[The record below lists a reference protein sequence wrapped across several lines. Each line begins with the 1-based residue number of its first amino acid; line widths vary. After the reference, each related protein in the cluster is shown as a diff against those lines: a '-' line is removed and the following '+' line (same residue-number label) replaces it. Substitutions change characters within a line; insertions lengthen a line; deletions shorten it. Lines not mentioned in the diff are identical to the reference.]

1 MPKLDSAKQ
10 AKAEFTHMIRVVDK
24 LDTAIDKLTDVSSDI
39 KQILAVHETRLD
51 QTETIMERHF
61 TQMDAVHNR
70 VSNLRDDMNKTSTEL
85 LEKMSEIQ
93 TDSLEKIND
102 INKWRWQVMG
112 GAMAL
117 AALISVFTQ
126 MIAH

>member
-1 MPKLDSAKQ
+1 MPTAKSNKTELD
-10 AKAEFTHMIRVVDK
+10 HIVRVVEK

-39 KQILAVHETRLD
+39 KQILAVHESRLD

-70 VSNLRDDMNKTSTEL
+70 VSNLRDDMNTAQKEL
-85 LEKMSEIQ
+85 LEKIGE
-93 TDSLEKIND
+93 

-112 GAMAL
+112 GAMAIAIL
-117 AALISVFTQ
+117 YFFDIFCDIFANLMILSPDISS
-126 MIAH
+126 

>member
-1 MPKLDSAKQ
+1 MPTAKSNDTELD
-10 AKAEFTHMIRVVDK
+10 HIVRVVEK

-39 KQILAVHETRLD
+39 KQILAVHESRLD

-70 VSNLRDDMNKTSTEL
+70 VSNLRDDMNSAQKEL
-85 LEKMSEIQ
+85 LEKIG
-93 TDSLEKIND
+93 D

-112 GAMAL
+112 GAMAI
-117 AALISVFTQ
+117 AALISVITQ
-126 MIAH
+126 LIAHS

>member
-1 MPKLDSAKQ
+1 MPTAKSNKTELDHIIK
-10 AKAEFTHMIRVVDK
+10 VVEK

-39 KQILAVHETRLD
+39 KQILAVHESRLD

-70 VSNLRDDMNKTSTEL
+70 VSNLRDDMNNAQKEL
-85 LEKMSEIQ
+85 LEKIG
-93 TDSLEKIND
+93 D

-112 GAMAL
+112 GAMAI
-117 AALISVFTQ
+117 AALISVLTQ
-126 MIAH
+126 IIAS

>member
-1 MPKLDSAKQ
+1 MPTAKSNKTELD
-10 AKAEFTHMIRVVDK
+10 HIVRVVEK

-39 KQILAVHETRLD
+39 KQILAVHESRLD

-70 VSNLRDDMNKTSTEL
+70 VSNLRDDMNTAQKEL
-85 LEKMSEIQ
+85 LEKIGE
-93 TDSLEKIND
+93 

-112 GAMAL
+112 GAMAI
-117 AALISVFTQ
+117 AALISVLTQ
-126 MIAH
+126 IIAS

>member
-1 MPKLDSAKQ
+1 MPTAKSNKTELD
-10 AKAEFTHMIRVVDK
+10 HIVRVVEK

-39 KQILAVHETRLD
+39 KQILAVHESRLD

-70 VSNLRDDMNKTSTEL
+70 VSNLRDDMNSAQKEL
-85 LEKMSEIQ
+85 LEKIG
-93 TDSLEKIND
+93 D

-112 GAMAL
+112 GAMAI
-117 AALISVFTQ
+117 AALISVLTQ
-126 MIAH
+126 IIAH

>member
-1 MPKLDSAKQ
+1 MPTAKSNKTELDHIIK
-10 AKAEFTHMIRVVDK
+10 VVEK

-39 KQILAVHETRLD
+39 KQILAVHESRLD

-70 VSNLRDDMNKTSTEL
+70 VSNLRDDMNNAQKEL
-85 LEKMSEIQ
+85 LEKIGE
-93 TDSLEKIND
+93 

-112 GAMAL
+112 GAMAI
-117 AALISVFTQ
+117 AALISVLTQ
-126 MIAH
+126 IIAH

>member
-1 MPKLDSAKQ
+1 MQTAKSNKTELD
-10 AKAEFTHMIRVVDK
+10 HIVRVVEK

-39 KQILAVHETRLD
+39 KQILAVHESRLD

-70 VSNLRDDMNKTSTEL
+70 VSNLRDDMNTAQKEL
-85 LEKMSEIQ
+85 LEKIGE
-93 TDSLEKIND
+93 

-112 GAMAL
+112 GAMAI
-117 AALISVFTQ
+117 AALISVLTQ
-126 MIAH
+126 IIAC

>member
-1 MPKLDSAKQ
+1 MPTAKSNKTELDHIIK
-10 AKAEFTHMIRVVDK
+10 VVEK

-39 KQILAVHETRLD
+39 KQILAVHESRLD

-70 VSNLRDDMNKTSTEL
+70 VSNLRDDMNTAQKEL
-85 LEKMSEIQ
+85 LEKIG
-93 TDSLEKIND
+93 D

-112 GAMAL
+112 GAMAI
-117 AALISVFTQ
+117 AAFISVITQ
-126 MIAH
+126 IIAH

>member
-1 MPKLDSAKQ
+1 MPTAKSNKTELD
-10 AKAEFTHMIRVVDK
+10 HIVRVVEK

-39 KQILAVHETRLD
+39 KQILAVHESRLD

-70 VSNLRDDMNKTSTEL
+70 VSNLRDDMNTAQKEL
-85 LEKMSEIQ
+85 LEKIGE
-93 TDSLEKIND
+93 

-112 GAMAL
+112 GAMAI
-117 AALISVFTQ
+117 AAFISVITQ
-126 MIAH
+126 IIAH

>member
-1 MPKLDSAKQ
+1 MQTAKSNKTELD
-10 AKAEFTHMIRVVDK
+10 HIVRVVEK

-39 KQILAVHETRLD
+39 KQILAVHESRLD

-70 VSNLRDDMNKTSTEL
+70 VSNLRDDMNSAQKEL
-85 LEKMSEIQ
+85 LEKIG
-93 TDSLEKIND
+93 D

-112 GAMAL
+112 GAMAI
-117 AALISVFTQ
+117 AALISVITQ
-126 MIAH
+126 LIAHS

>member
-1 MPKLDSAKQ
+1 MPTAKSNKTELD
-10 AKAEFTHMIRVVDK
+10 HIVRVVEK

-39 KQILAVHETRLD
+39 KQILAVHESRLD

-70 VSNLRDDMNKTSTEL
+70 VSNLRDDMNSAQKEL
-85 LEKMSEIQ
+85 LEKIG
-93 TDSLEKIND
+93 D

-112 GAMAL
+112 GAMAI
-117 AALISVFTQ
+117 AALISVLTQ
-126 MIAH
+126 IIAHS

>member
-1 MPKLDSAKQ
+1 MPTVKSNKTELDHIIK
-10 AKAEFTHMIRVVDK
+10 VVEK

-39 KQILAVHETRLD
+39 KQILAVHESRLD

-70 VSNLRDDMNKTSTEL
+70 VSNLRDDMNNAQKEL
-85 LEKMSEIQ
+85 LEKIG
-93 TDSLEKIND
+93 D

-112 GAMAL
+112 GAMAI
-117 AALISVFTQ
+117 AALISVLTQ
-126 MIAH
+126 IIAH

>member
-1 MPKLDSAKQ
+1 MPTAKSNKTELDHIVK
-10 AKAEFTHMIRVVDK
+10 VVEK

-39 KQILAVHETRLD
+39 KQILAVHESRLD

-70 VSNLRDDMNKTSTEL
+70 VSNLRDDMNTAQKEL
-85 LEKMSEIQ
+85 LEKIGE
-93 TDSLEKIND
+93 

-112 GAMAL
+112 GAMAI
-117 AALISVFTQ
+117 AALISVLTQ
-126 MIAH
+126 IIAH

>member
-1 MPKLDSAKQ
+1 MTTAKSNKTELD
-10 AKAEFTHMIRVVDK
+10 HIVRVVEK

-39 KQILAVHETRLD
+39 KQILAVHESRLD

-70 VSNLRDDMNKTSTEL
+70 VSNLRDDMNSAQKEL
-85 LEKMSEIQ
+85 LEKIG
-93 TDSLEKIND
+93 D

-112 GAMAL
+112 GAMAI
-117 AALISVFTQ
+117 AALISVITQ
-126 MIAH
+126 LIAHS

>member
-1 MPKLDSAKQ
+1 MPTAKSNKTELDHIIK
-10 AKAEFTHMIRVVDK
+10 VVEK

-39 KQILAVHETRLD
+39 KQILAVHESRLD

-70 VSNLRDDMNKTSTEL
+70 VSNLRDDMNNAQKEL
-85 LEKMSEIQ
+85 LEKIG
-93 TDSLEKIND
+93 D

-112 GAMAL
+112 GAMAI
-117 AALISVFTQ
+117 AALISVLTQ
-126 MIAH
+126 IIAH

>member
-1 MPKLDSAKQ
+1 MANKQELDHIIK
-10 AKAEFTHMIRVVDK
+10 VVDK
-24 LDTAIDKLTDVSSDI
+24 LDTAIDKLADVSSDI

-70 VSNLRDDMNKTSTEL
+70 VSNLRDDMNNAQKEL
-85 LEKMSEIQ
+85 LEKIG
-93 TDSLEKIND
+93 D

-112 GAMAL
+112 GAMAI
-117 AALISVFTQ
+117 AALISVLTQ
-126 MIAH
+126 IIAH

>member
-1 MPKLDSAKQ
+1 MPTAKSNKTELDHIIK
-10 AKAEFTHMIRVVDK
+10 VVEK

-39 KQILAVHETRLD
+39 KQILAVHESRLD

-70 VSNLRDDMNKTSTEL
+70 VSNLRDDMNNAQKEL
-85 LEKMSEIQ
+85 LEKIG
-93 TDSLEKIND
+93 D

-112 GAMAL
+112 GAMAI
-117 AALISVFTQ
+117 AALISVLTQ
-126 MIAH
+126 LIAH

>member
-1 MPKLDSAKQ
+1 MPTAKSNKTELD
-10 AKAEFTHMIRVVDK
+10 HIVRVVEK

-39 KQILAVHETRLD
+39 KQILAVHESRLD

-70 VSNLRDDMNKTSTEL
+70 VSNLRDDMNNAQKEL
-85 LEKMSEIQ
+85 LEKIG
-93 TDSLEKIND
+93 D

-112 GAMAL
+112 GAMAI
-117 AALISVFTQ
+117 AALISVLTQ
-126 MIAH
+126 IIAH

>member
-1 MPKLDSAKQ
+1 MPTAKSNKTELDHIVK
-10 AKAEFTHMIRVVDK
+10 VVEK

-39 KQILAVHETRLD
+39 KQILAVHESRLD

-70 VSNLRDDMNKTSTEL
+70 VSNLRDDMNNAQKEL
-85 LEKMSEIQ
+85 LEKIG
-93 TDSLEKIND
+93 D

-112 GAMAL
+112 GAMAI
-117 AALISVFTQ
+117 AALISVITQ
-126 MIAH
+126 IIAH

>member
-1 MPKLDSAKQ
+1 MPTAKSNKTELD
-10 AKAEFTHMIRVVDK
+10 HIVRVVEK

-39 KQILAVHETRLD
+39 KQILAVHESRLD

-70 VSNLRDDMNKTSTEL
+70 VSNLRDDMNSAQKEL
-85 LEKMSEIQ
+85 LEKIG
-93 TDSLEKIND
+93 D

-112 GAMAL
+112 GAMAI
-117 AALISVFTQ
+117 AALISVITQ
-126 MIAH
+126 IIAH

>member
-1 MPKLDSAKQ
+1 MPTAKSNKTELDHIVR
-10 AKAEFTHMIRVVDK
+10 EVEK

-39 KQILAVHETRLD
+39 KQILAVHESRLD

-70 VSNLRDDMNKTSTEL
+70 VSNLRDDMNSAQKEL
-85 LEKMSEIQ
+85 LEKIG
-93 TDSLEKIND
+93 D

-112 GAMAL
+112 GAMAI
-117 AALISVFTQ
+117 AALISVITQ
-126 MIAH
+126 LIAHS

>member
-1 MPKLDSAKQ
+1 MPTAKSNKTELD
-10 AKAEFTHMIRVVDK
+10 HIVRVVEK

-39 KQILAVHETRLD
+39 KQILAVHESRLD

-70 VSNLRDDMNKTSTEL
+70 VSNLRDDMNSAQKEL
-85 LEKMSEIQ
+85 LEKIG
-93 TDSLEKIND
+93 D

-112 GAMAL
+112 GAMAI
-117 AALISVFTQ
+117 AALISVITQ
-126 MIAH
+126 LIAHT